1 MCGDVSFRLIDR
13 HRRDGEAASR
23 VPHPAAEARA
33 ATTGAAP
40 RRAGGGA
47 TQQNSQSRDNL
58 VV

>member
-1 MCGDVSFRLIDR
+1 MIDR